1 VEPPQGSPNTS
12 RWSALLPATAAFLAL
27 YALLGAPFLIQEG
40 FEPEGLLLSMLLAIF
55 LASLSAID
63 LRDYRLPDVLTLP
76 LTALGLIATPLVLEA
91 SPWWQA
97 ASAAIGFALLAT
109 AAVLYAKLRGEPG
122 LGLGD
127 AKLLAASGAWLG
139 AEALPSVLL
148 WACGSA
154 ILGLLLRGW
163 RSGSLSGKSRVPFGP
178 FLAFGTW
185 LVWLYG
191 PL

>member
-1 VEPPQGSPNTS
+1 
-12 RWSALLPATAAFLAL
+12 
-27 YALLGAPFLIQEG
+27 
-40 FEPEGLLLSMLLAIF
+40 
-55 LASLSAID
+55 
-63 LRDYRLPDVLTLP
+63 
-76 LTALGLIATPLVLEA
+76 VLEA

-97 ASAAIGFALLAT
+97 ASAATGFVLLAA

-139 AEALPSVLL
+139 AQALPSVLL

-154 ILGLLLRGW
+154 ILGLLLRAW